1 MTEQRIQLDFLDGLI
16 AGKGIGHRADA
27 LRRIT
32 NLFVSISGNISDD
45 QVALFDTV
53 MVKLVEEIDVS
64 ARATFSSRIAS
75 MSDTPP
81 DVVRML
87 ALDDDIE
94 VAEPV
99 LTNSGRLDEATLVE
113 GAGGKSQDHL
123 LAISR
128 RTSLPEVVTDVL
140 VDRGNREVVM
150 STASNRGAR
159 FLGIWLF
166 DSGQEIRNGR
176 RSGGPGVGEA
186 GYPASASFEI
196 VRGCIRSRSIQ
207 VWRRRPQQG
216 CPSSQHGVESFGTD
230 PSEIARAFV
239 RVCGGRGI
247 GQIVARGG
255 PAVGSATRR
264 VCPSRSIRRN
274 RRSLVDHVQPAD
286 RRG

>member
-1 MTEQRIQLDFLDGLI
+1 MMTEQRIQLDFLDGLI

-32 NLFVSISGNISDD
+32 DLFVSISGNISDD
-45 QVALFDTV
+45 QVGLFDSV

-113 GAGGKSQDHL
+113 GARTKSQDHL

-159 FLGIWLF
+159 FSEF
-166 DSGQEIRNGR
+166 
-176 RSGGPGVGEA
+176 
-186 GYPASASFEI
+186 GYSTL
-196 VRGCIRSRSIQ
+196 VRKSETDGDLAAQ
-207 VWRRRPQQG
+207 VWARPDIPRQHLLELFADASEAVQSRFGDVDRNKG
-216 CPSSQHGVESFGTD
+216 CPPSQHGVESFGTD

-264 VCPSRSIRRN
+264 VCPSRSI
-274 RRSLVDHVQPAD
+274 
-286 RRG
+286 